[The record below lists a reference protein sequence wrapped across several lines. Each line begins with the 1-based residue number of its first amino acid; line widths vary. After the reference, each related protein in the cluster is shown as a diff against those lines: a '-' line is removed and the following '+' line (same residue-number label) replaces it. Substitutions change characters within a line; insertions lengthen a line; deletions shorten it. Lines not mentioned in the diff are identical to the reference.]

1 MKNVSIS
8 YNPYKLTT
16 HITVDGKE
24 LAENS
29 ELRERSADG
38 NRLQEWVEY
47 LPDMLLKEF
56 NDNKI
61 AVSFHGTLMD
71 YEDLK
76 EVLDEAQEQHKFWYY
91 LKWNRAQEVAD
102 KEKLIDEVFR
112 KIQNGPFEELK
123 SDEIKTAFQNAKSN
137 DFEVCVVATM
147 SAGKSTVINAMLGK
161 ELMPSKA
168 GACTATITR
177 IKDMDQQ
184 GDSFRAE
191 VYRKG
196 KLSETLEE
204 LDYSAMERL
213 NEDDTVDE
221 VRVYGNMPFVSSD
234 ELSLVLVDTPGPN
247 NARDDSHEEVQ
258 QNALGKSS
266 KALVLYIMT
275 NEYGT
280 DDDEITLRRV
290 ANTMSVGGK
299 QSKDRFLF
307 VVNKMDSR
315 SRNDGSTEETLNQV
329 REYLKTQGINNPN
342 LFPAAALPALNIR
355 RMEKEKVDIDIEE
368 ETETKIK
375 KLNRNEELYLE
386 KYASLPGSVKEDI
399 EEQLKETQKEWIE
412 KGGEKNE
419 NPQEAL
425 IHTGIISIEAAIRQY
440 VEKYAKT
447 ARIKNIVDTF
457 EHEVEE
463 LDYNEKIKEQLT
475 IYKDKRE
482 AFLQQIKTIRAQIT
496 QNTGESKEL
505 KRAQLEKEIEK
516 ALSKVE
522 EDTQKALLGIH
533 KKFKDRIFEDII
545 ESTSFSKSSPNL
557 YASVLSGSLAF
568 IASNDQRKKIELN
581 HIEDEVER
589 LEKYVKKLEPEFKGD
604 LIYTIKQQLSET
616 CEDLLKQYVEE
627 LKNIV
632 SDIPVEGLGDIKLDP
647 IPMIQGSLSPE
658 KFTVDNLIKIE
669 QVEDE
674 KEWIENTYKRWYKPW
689 TWFQEKGYYRQ
700 KYKDHQYIE
709 YSELAQEFARNTEY
723 RILENVNSAITYTK
737 QQIAKIKNGFFE
749 RIQKINKKL
758 DEKLSGYENLLLE
771 QERGEQEVDKIV
783 KDIEEKRQWL
793 AEIKGKVNKILEC

>member
-16 HITVDGKE
+16 HITVDEME

-38 NRLQEWVEY
+38 NRLQEWVED

-56 NDNKI
+56 NDNKF
-61 AVSFHGTLMD
+61 AVSFHGTIMD

-76 EVLDEAQEQHKFWYY
+76 EVLDEAQEQHKFWYH
-91 LKWNRAQEVAD
+91 LKWEKAQEAAD

-112 KIQNGPFEELK
+112 EIQNGPFEELK

-147 SAGKSTVINAMLGK
+147 SAGKSTLINAMLGK

-168 GACTATITR
+168 GACTAMITR
-177 IKDMDQQ
+177 IKDVDRLK
-184 GDSFRAE
+184 DSFRAE

-196 KLSETLEE
+196 RISESYEKLN
-204 LDYSAMERL
+204 YSTMERL

-234 ELSLVLVDTPGPN
+234 DLSLVLVDTPGPN

-315 SRNDGSTEETLNQV
+315 NKNDGSTEETLGQI
-329 REYLKTQGINNPN
+329 RAYLKAQGINNPN

-355 RMEKEKVDIDIEE
+355 RMEKEKVDEDIEE
-368 ETETKIK
+368 ETEFLIR
-375 KLNRNEELYLE
+375 KLNRNEELHLE
-386 KYASLPGSVKEDI
+386 KYASLPGNEKEDI
-399 EEQLKETQKEWIE
+399 EEQLKETQKDWKE
-412 KGGEKNE
+412 KEGEKYE

-425 IHTGIISIEAAIRQY
+425 IHTGIVSIEAAIRQY

-457 EHEVEE
+457 QHEVEE
-463 LDYNEKIKEQLT
+463 LDYDQKTKKMLAENKTEREKVLN
-475 IYKDKRE
+475 
-482 AFLQQIKTIRAQIT
+482 QIKNLQDQIDR
-496 QNTGESKEL
+496 NVGETKGIEDT
-505 KRAQLEKEIEK
+505 KFEKEINKEMSK
-516 ALSKVE
+516 IKSGTNQDLFAAYLSLTSAVM
-522 EDTQKALLGIH
+522 QKFGPKIG
-533 KKFKDRIFEDII
+533 DR
-545 ESTSFSKSSPNL
+545 P
-557 YASVLSGSLAF
+557 
-568 IASNDQRKKIELN
+568 KKIELDQ
-581 HIEDEVER
+581 IEGEVDR
-589 LEKYVKKLEPEFKGD
+589 LEKYVKELEPVFKSD
-604 LIYTIKQQLSET
+604 LNETIQNKLQDT
-616 CEDLLKQYVEE
+616 CQILLLKYVEK
-627 LKNIV
+627 LKKMV
-632 SDIPVEGLGDIKLDP
+632 TEVPVKDMETIRLDP
-647 IPMIQGSLSPE
+647 VTMVRGSIIAE
-658 KFTVDNLIKIE
+658 KFTVDNLIKTERIE
-669 QVEDE
+669 NE
-674 KEWIENTYKRWYKPW
+674 EWIENTNKKWYKPW
-689 TWFQEKGYYRQ
+689 TWFQEKGYLR
-700 KYKDHQYIE
+700 KTYKDHQYIE
-709 YSELAQEFARNTEY
+709 YSDFYQQYMKYIDYFLKQNVTEAEKY
-723 RILENVNSAITYTK
+723 ANEQIDKIEK
-737 QQIAKIKNGFFE
+737 QFLN
-749 RIQKINKKL
+749 RIQEINKKL
-758 DEKLSGYENLLLE
+758 KNKLASYRVMLETQQKGEKEA
-771 QERGEQEVDKIV
+771 RKIIDKIEY
-783 KDIEEKRQWL
+783 KRKWLEEIQD
-793 AEIKGKVNKILEC
+793 KVGKILEC

>member
-1 MKNVSIS
+1 MKSVSIS

-16 HITVDGKE
+16 HITVDGME

-29 ELRERSADG
+29 ELRERSAEG
-38 NRLQEWVEY
+38 NRLQEWVED

-56 NDNKI
+56 NDNKF
-61 AVSFHGTLMD
+61 AVSFHGTIMD

-76 EVLDEAQEQHKFWYY
+76 EVLDDAQEQHKFWYH
-91 LKWNRAQEVAD
+91 LKWEKAQEVAD

-112 KIQNGPFEELK
+112 EIQNGPFEELK
-123 SDEIKTAFQNAKSN
+123 SDEIKTAFQNAKSK

-307 VVNKMDSR
+307 VVNKMDR
-315 SRNDGSTEETLNQV
+315 RNKNDGSTEETLDQV

-342 LFPAAALPALNIR
+342 LFPVAALPALNIR
-355 RMEKEKVDIDIEE
+355 RMEKEKVDEDIEE
-368 ETETKIK
+368 ETEFLIR
-375 KLNRNEELYLE
+375 KLNRNEALHLE
-386 KYASLPGSVKEDI
+386 KYASLPGNEKEDI
-399 EEQLKETQKEWIE
+399 EEQLKETQKDWKE
-412 KGGEKNE
+412 KEGEKYE

-440 VEKYAKT
+440 IEKYAKT
-447 ARIKNIVDTF
+447 ARIKNLVDTF
-457 EHEVEE
+457 AHVMEE
-463 LDYNEKIKEQLT
+463 LDYNEKAKIQSERYQEKRDEINRKIEEENLNLHNYEKVSLDAEAALKKIIFDTEETADKISQIYAKTLQEISIIGNEKCKEWENKKNSYFKCSFAEFMQ
-475 IYKDKRE
+475 
-482 AFLQQIKTIRAQIT
+482 
-496 QNTGESKEL
+496 
-505 KRAQLEKEIEK
+505 KRAEEIPIVMLSNSVAMQQLFRENIAEIENLFEGIKKEIRDKNESYRRI
-516 ALSKVE
+516 AE
-522 EDTQKALLGIH
+522 E
-533 KKFKDRIFEDII
+533 
-545 ESTSFSKSSPNL
+545 
-557 YASVLSGSLAF
+557 SG
-568 IASNDQRKKIELN
+568 
-581 HIEDEVER
+581 
-589 LEKYVKKLEPEFKGD
+589 KL
-604 LIYTIKQQLSET
+604 
-616 CEDLLKQYVEE
+616 
-627 LKNIV
+627 
-632 SDIPVEGLGDIKLDP
+632 
-647 IPMIQGSLSPE
+647 
-658 KFTVDNLIKIE
+658 
-669 QVEDE
+669 
-674 KEWIENTYKRWYKPW
+674 
-689 TWFQEKGYYRQ
+689 
-700 KYKDHQYIE
+700 
-709 YSELAQEFARNTEY
+709 
-723 RILENVNSAITYTK
+723 
-737 QQIAKIKNGFFE
+737 
-749 RIQKINKKL
+749 QKINF
-758 DEKLSGYENLLLE
+758 EINM
-771 QERGEQEVDKIV
+771 
-783 KDIEEKRQWL
+783 IEEKAKWL
-793 AEIKGKVNKILEC
+793 TYIREKMNAILEI

>member
-16 HITVDGKE
+16 HITVDEME

-38 NRLQEWVEY
+38 NRLQEWVED

-56 NDNKI
+56 NDNKF
-61 AVSFHGTLMD
+61 AVSFHGTIMD

-76 EVLDEAQEQHKFWYY
+76 EVLDEAQEQHKFWYH
-91 LKWNRAQEVAD
+91 LKWEKAQETAD
-102 KEKLIDEVFR
+102 KEKLIDEVFAE
-112 KIQNGPFEELK
+112 IQNGPFEELK

-147 SAGKSTVINAMLGK
+147 SAGKSTLINAMLGK

-168 GACTATITR
+168 GACTAMITR
-177 IKDMDQQ
+177 IKDVDRLK
-184 GDSFRAE
+184 DSFRAE

-196 KLSETLEE
+196 RISESYEKLN
-204 LDYSAMERL
+204 YSTMERL
-213 NEDDTVDE
+213 NGDDKVDE

-315 SRNDGSTEETLNQV
+315 NKNDGSTEETLGQI
-329 REYLKTQGINNPN
+329 RAYLKAQGINNPN

-355 RMEKEKVDIDIEE
+355 RMEKEKVDEDIEE
-368 ETETKIK
+368 ETEFLIR
-375 KLNRNEELYLE
+375 KLNRNEELHLE
-386 KYASLPGSVKEDI
+386 KYASLPGNEKEDI
-399 EEQLKETQKEWIE
+399 EEQLKETQKDWKE
-412 KGGEKNE
+412 KEGEKYE

-425 IHTGIISIEAAIRQY
+425 IHTGIVSIEAAIRQY

-457 EHEVEE
+457 QHEVEE
-463 LDYNEKIKEQLT
+463 LDYDQKTKKMLAENKTEREKVLN
-475 IYKDKRE
+475 
-482 AFLQQIKTIRAQIT
+482 QIKNLQDQIDR
-496 QNTGESKEL
+496 NVGETKGIEDT
-505 KRAQLEKEIEK
+505 KFEKEINKEMSK
-516 ALSKVE
+516 IKSGTNQDLFAAYLSLTSAVM
-522 EDTQKALLGIH
+522 QKFGPKIG
-533 KKFKDRIFEDII
+533 DR
-545 ESTSFSKSSPNL
+545 P
-557 YASVLSGSLAF
+557 
-568 IASNDQRKKIELN
+568 KKIELDQ
-581 HIEDEVER
+581 IEGEVDR
-589 LEKYVKKLEPEFKGD
+589 LEKYVKELEPVFKSD
-604 LIYTIKQQLSET
+604 LNETIQNKLQDT
-616 CEDLLKQYVEE
+616 CQILLLKYVEK
-627 LKNIV
+627 LKKMV
-632 SDIPVEGLGDIKLDP
+632 TEVPVKDMETIRLDP
-647 IPMIQGSLSPE
+647 VTMVRGSIIAE
-658 KFTVDNLIKIE
+658 KFTVDNLIKTERIE
-669 QVEDE
+669 NE
-674 KEWIENTYKRWYKPW
+674 EWIENTNKKWYKPW
-689 TWFQEKGYYRQ
+689 TWFQEKGYLR
-700 KYKDHQYIE
+700 KTYKDHQYIE
-709 YSELAQEFARNTEY
+709 YSDFYQQYMKYIDYFLKQNVTEAEKY
-723 RILENVNSAITYTK
+723 ANEQIDKIEK
-737 QQIAKIKNGFFE
+737 QFLN
-749 RIQKINKKL
+749 RIQEINKKL
-758 DEKLSGYENLLLE
+758 KNKLASYRVMLETQQKGEKEA
-771 QERGEQEVDKIV
+771 RKIIDKIEY
-783 KDIEEKRQWL
+783 KRKWLEEIQD
-793 AEIKGKVNKILEC
+793 KVGKILEC

>member
-147 SAGKSTVINAMLGK
+147 SAGKSTLINAMLGK

-177 IKDMDQQ
+177 IKDVDQQ

-191 VYRKG
+191 VYRNG

-204 LDYSAMERL
+204 LDNSAMVRL
-213 NEDDTVDE
+213 NGDETVDE

-307 VVNKMDSR
+307 VINKMDSR
-315 SRNDGSTEETLNQV
+315 GRNDGSTEETLDQV
-329 REYLKTQGINNPN
+329 REYLKAQGIDNPN

-355 RMEKEKVDIDIEE
+355 RMEKEEVDEDIEE
-368 ETETKIK
+368 ETEYLIR
-375 KLNRNEELYLE
+375 KLNRNEQLHLE
-386 KYASLPGSVKEDI
+386 KYASLPGNEKEDI
-399 EEQLKETQKEWIE
+399 EEQLKETQKDWKE
-412 KGGEKNE
+412 KEGEKYE

-440 VEKYAKT
+440 IEKYAKT
-447 ARIKNIVDTF
+447 ARIKNLVDTF
-457 EHEVEE
+457 AHVMEE
-463 LDYNEKIKEQLT
+463 LDYNEKAKIQSERYQEKRDEINRKIEEENLNLHNYEKVSLDAEAALKKIIFDTEETADKISQIYAKTLQEISIIGNEKCKEWENKKNSYFKCSFAEFMQ
-475 IYKDKRE
+475 
-482 AFLQQIKTIRAQIT
+482 
-496 QNTGESKEL
+496 
-505 KRAQLEKEIEK
+505 KRAEEIPIVMLSNSVAMQQLFRENIAEIENLFEGIKKEIRDKNESYRRI
-516 ALSKVE
+516 AE
-522 EDTQKALLGIH
+522 E
-533 KKFKDRIFEDII
+533 
-545 ESTSFSKSSPNL
+545 
-557 YASVLSGSLAF
+557 SG
-568 IASNDQRKKIELN
+568 
-581 HIEDEVER
+581 
-589 LEKYVKKLEPEFKGD
+589 KL
-604 LIYTIKQQLSET
+604 
-616 CEDLLKQYVEE
+616 
-627 LKNIV
+627 
-632 SDIPVEGLGDIKLDP
+632 
-647 IPMIQGSLSPE
+647 
-658 KFTVDNLIKIE
+658 
-669 QVEDE
+669 
-674 KEWIENTYKRWYKPW
+674 
-689 TWFQEKGYYRQ
+689 
-700 KYKDHQYIE
+700 
-709 YSELAQEFARNTEY
+709 
-723 RILENVNSAITYTK
+723 
-737 QQIAKIKNGFFE
+737 
-749 RIQKINKKL
+749 QKINF
-758 DEKLSGYENLLLE
+758 EINM
-771 QERGEQEVDKIV
+771 
-783 KDIEEKRQWL
+783 IEEKAKWL
-793 AEIKGKVNKILEC
+793 TYIREKMNAILEI

>member
-8 YNPYKLTT
+8 YNPYKLKT

-24 LAENS
+24 LAKNS
-29 ELRERSADG
+29 ELRERSAEG
-38 NRLQEWVEY
+38 NRLQEWVED
-47 LPDMLLKEF
+47 LPNMLIDEF
-56 NDNKI
+56 NDKKF
-61 AVSFHGTLMD
+61 AVLFHGTIMD

-76 EVLDEAQEQHKFWYY
+76 EVLDEAQEQHRFQYF
-91 LKWNRAQEVAD
+91 LKWEKAQEAAD
-102 KEKLIDEVFR
+102 KEKLIDEVFAE
-112 KIQNGPFEELK
+112 IQNGPFEELK

-147 SAGKSTVINAMLGK
+147 SAGKSTLINAMLGK

-168 GACTATITR
+168 GACTAMITR
-177 IKDMDQQ
+177 IKDVDQKK
-184 GDSFRAE
+184 DSFRAE

-196 KLSETLEE
+196 RLSETYEN
-204 LDYSAMERL
+204 LDYTIMDRL

-234 ELSLVLVDTPGPN
+234 DLSLVLVDTPGPN

-280 DDDEITLRRV
+280 DDDVLTLRRV

-315 SRNDGSTEETLNQV
+315 GKNDGSTEETLDQV
-329 REYLKTQGINNPN
+329 REYLKAQEINNPN

-355 RMEKEKVDIDIEE
+355 RMENEQVDEEVEE
-368 ETETKIK
+368 ETEYLIR
-375 KLNRNEELYLE
+375 KLNRNEELHLE

-440 VEKYAKT
+440 IEKYAKT

-457 EHEVEE
+457 EHKVEE
-463 LDYNEKIKEQLT
+463 LDYNEKIKEQMT
-475 IYKDKRE
+475 KYKDKRE
-482 AFLQQIKTIRAQIT
+482 DFLRQIKLIRAQMS
-496 QNTGESKEL
+496 QNIGESKGL
-505 KRAQLEKEIEK
+505 KGAKFEDKIEK
-516 ALSKVE
+516 ALSTVK
-522 EDTQKALLGIH
+522 EDTVNDLTDIYA
-533 KKFKDRIFEDII
+533 KFKDRVD
-545 ESTSFSKSSPNL
+545 TVPVK
-557 YASVLSGSLAF
+557 
-568 IASNDQRKKIELN
+568 SNDLKRKIELD
-581 HIEDEVER
+581 HIEEELDSLNR
-589 LEKYVKKLEPEFKGD
+589 YVKKLEPEFKGD
-604 LIYTIKQQLSET
+604 LVDTIHKQLSET
-616 CEDLLKQYVEE
+616 CKRLLNEYVEE
-627 LKNIV
+627 LKKIV
-632 SDIPVEGLGDIKLDP
+632 SDVPVGEMDVVKLDP
-647 IPMIQGSLSPE
+647 MTMIEGSIVPE
-658 KFTVDNLIKIE
+658 KFSVDNLIKTE
-669 QVEDE
+669 QIKDGE
-674 KEWIENTYKRWYKPW
+674 EWIENTNKKWYKPW

-709 YSELAQEFARNTEY
+709 YSDFFQEFAKGTELC
-723 RILENVNSAITYTK
+723 ILNNISSARTYTE
-737 QQIAKIKNGFFE
+737 QQIGKIKERFIEKIKDING
-749 RIQKINKKL
+749 KL
-758 DEKLSGYENLLLE
+758 DEKLSGYEEMLSKQ
-771 QERGEQEVDKIV
+771 QEGEEEVNKLI
-783 KDIEEKRQWL
+783 KDIEEKRDWL
-793 AEIKGKVNKILEC
+793 AVIKGKVNKILEC

>member
-16 HITVDGKE
+16 HITVDEME

-29 ELRERSADG
+29 ELRVRSADG
-38 NRLQEWVEY
+38 NRLQEWVED

-56 NDNKI
+56 NDNKF
-61 AVSFHGTLMD
+61 AVSFHGTIMD

-76 EVLDEAQEQHKFWYY
+76 EVLDEAQEQHKFWYH
-91 LKWNRAQEVAD
+91 LKWEKAQEAAD

-112 KIQNGPFEELK
+112 EIQNGPFEELK

-147 SAGKSTVINAMLGK
+147 SAGKSTLINAMLGK

-168 GACTATITR
+168 GACTAMITR
-177 IKDMDQQ
+177 IKDVDRLK
-184 GDSFRAE
+184 DSFRAE

-196 KLSETLEE
+196 RISESYEKLN
-204 LDYSAMERL
+204 YSTMERL

-315 SRNDGSTEETLNQV
+315 NKNDGSTEETLDQV
-329 REYLKTQGINNPN
+329 REYLKAQGINNPN
-342 LFPAAALPALNIR
+342 LFPVAALPALNIR
-355 RMEKEKVDIDIEE
+355 RVEKEKVDEDIEE
-368 ETETKIK
+368 ETEYLIR
-375 KLNRNEELYLE
+375 KLNRNEQLHLE
-386 KYASLPGSVKEDI
+386 KYASLPGNEKEDI
-399 EEQLKETQKEWIE
+399 EEQLKEIRKEWKE
-412 KGGEKNE
+412 KVGEKYE

-447 ARIKNIVDTF
+447 ARIKNLVDTF
-457 EHEVEE
+457 AHVMEE
-463 LDYNEKIKEQLT
+463 LDYNEKAKIQLERYQEKRDEISRKIEEENLNLHNYGKASSDAEAAFQKIVFDT
-475 IYKDKRE
+475 EETADKIGHIYKKMLQEINVIGHEKCKEWENEKYSYFKCSFAEFMQERARGIPIIMQKSMTE
-482 AFLQQIKTIRAQIT
+482 IHRLFLDNMTEIKDLFENI
-496 QNTGESKEL
+496 K
-505 KRAQLEKEIEK
+505 KEIRER
-516 ALSKVE
+516 AENESYRRIAE
-522 EDTQKALLGIH
+522 E
-533 KKFKDRIFEDII
+533 
-545 ESTSFSKSSPNL
+545 
-557 YASVLSGSLAF
+557 SGRLQEV
-568 IASNDQRKKIELN
+568 NNKIN
-581 HIEDEVER
+581 
-589 LEKYVKKLEPEFKGD
+589 Y
-604 LIYTIKQQLSET
+604 
-616 CEDLLKQYVEE
+616 
-627 LKNIV
+627 
-632 SDIPVEGLGDIKLDP
+632 
-647 IPMIQGSLSPE
+647 
-658 KFTVDNLIKIE
+658 
-669 QVEDE
+669 
-674 KEWIENTYKRWYKPW
+674 IENKLKWLGYIR
-689 TWFQEKGYYRQ
+689 EKMN
-700 KYKDHQYIE
+700 
-709 YSELAQEFARNTEY
+709 A
-723 RILENVNSAITYTK
+723 ILEI
-737 QQIAKIKNGFFE
+737 
-749 RIQKINKKL
+749 
-758 DEKLSGYENLLLE
+758 
-771 QERGEQEVDKIV
+771 
-783 KDIEEKRQWL
+783 
-793 AEIKGKVNKILEC
+793 

>member
-1 MKNVSIS
+1 MKSVSIS
-8 YNPYKLTT
+8 YNPYKLKT

-29 ELRERSADG
+29 ELRERSAEG
-38 NRLQEWVEY
+38 NRLQEWVED
-47 LPDMLLKEF
+47 LPDMLLNEF
-56 NDNKI
+56 NDNKF
-61 AVSFHGTLMD
+61 AVSFHGTIMD

-91 LKWNRAQEVAD
+91 LKWEKAQEAAD

-112 KIQNGPFEELK
+112 EIQNGPFEELK

-147 SAGKSTVINAMLGK
+147 SAGKSTLINAMLGK

-168 GACTATITR
+168 GACTAMITR
-177 IKDMDQQ
+177 IKDVDRLK
-184 GDSFRAE
+184 DSFRAE

-196 KLSETLEE
+196 RISESYEKLN
-204 LDYSAMERL
+204 YSTMERL

-234 ELSLVLVDTPGPN
+234 DLSLVLVDTPGPN

-307 VVNKMDSR
+307 VVNKMDCR
-315 SRNDGSTEETLNQV
+315 SKGDGSIEETLDQV
-329 REYLKTQGINNPN
+329 REYLKAQGINNPN

-355 RMEKEKVDIDIEE
+355 RMEKEKVDEDIEE
-368 ETETKIK
+368 ETEFLIR
-375 KLNRNEELYLE
+375 KLNRNEELHLE
-386 KYASLPGSVKEDI
+386 KYASIPGSEKDDI
-399 EEQLKETQKEWIE
+399 EEQLEKTRKEWKE

-457 EHEVEE
+457 EHELEE
-463 LDYNEKIKEQLT
+463 LDYNEKAKMPLERYKEERDEISRKIEEENKNLHN
-475 IYKDKRE
+475 YGKVSHDVE
-482 AFLQQIKTIRAQIT
+482 A
-496 QNTGESKEL
+496 
-505 KRAQLEKEIEK
+505 
-516 ALSKVE
+516 ALRKIVFDA
-522 EDTQKALLGIH
+522 EDTAEKIEMTYKKMLQKISVTEE
-533 KKFKDRIFEDII
+533 KMSKDWQEKYSYFRW
-545 ESTSFSKSSPNL
+545 SFSEYMREN
-557 YASVLSGSLAF
+557 
-568 IASNDQRKKIELN
+568 
-581 HIEDEVER
+581 EV
-589 LEKYVKKLEPEFKGD
+589 G
-604 LIYTIKQQLSET
+604 
-616 CEDLLKQYVEE
+616 
-627 LKNIV
+627 
-632 SDIPVEGLGDIKLDP
+632 
-647 IPMIQGSLSPE
+647 
-658 KFTVDNLIKIE
+658 
-669 QVEDE
+669 
-674 KEWIENTYKRWYKPW
+674 
-689 TWFQEKGYYRQ
+689 
-700 KYKDHQYIE
+700 
-709 YSELAQEFARNTEY
+709 
-723 RILENVNSAITYTK
+723 
-737 QQIAKIKNGFFE
+737 
-749 RIQKINKKL
+749 IQKIIQEDVDMIKQLFMNNMVEIKDLFENIKK
-758 DEKLSGYENLLLE
+758 EIR
-771 QERGEQEVDKIV
+771 ERGKNESYRRIAEESGKLQKINFAINQ
-783 KDIEEKRQWL
+783 IENNREWL
-793 AEIKGKVNKILEC
+793 TYIR

>member
-8 YNPYKLTT
+8 YNPYKLKT

-24 LAENS
+24 LAKNS
-29 ELRERSADG
+29 ELRERSAEG
-38 NRLQEWVEY
+38 NRLQEWVED
-47 LPDMLLKEF
+47 LPDMLLNEF
-56 NDNKI
+56 NDNKF
-61 AVSFHGTLMD
+61 AVSFHGTVMD

-76 EVLDEAQEQHKFWYY
+76 EILDEAQEQHKFWYH
-91 LKWNRAQEVAD
+91 LKWEKAQEAAD

-147 SAGKSTVINAMLGK
+147 SAGKSTLINAMLGK

-168 GACTATITR
+168 GACTAMITR
-177 IKDMDQQ
+177 IKDVDRLK
-184 GDSFRAE
+184 DSFRAE

-196 KLSETLEE
+196 RISETCEE
-204 LDYSAMERL
+204 LDYSIMERL

-315 SRNDGSTEETLNQV
+315 NKNDGSTEETLDQV
-329 REYLKTQGINNPN
+329 REYLKAQGINNPN

-355 RMEKEKVDIDIEE
+355 RMEKEKVDEDIEE
-368 ETETKIK
+368 ETEFLIR
-375 KLNRNEELYLE
+375 KLNRNEQLHLE
-386 KYASLPGSVKEDI
+386 KYASLPGNEKEDI
-399 EEQLKETQKEWIE
+399 EEQLKETQKDWKE
-412 KGGEKNE
+412 KEGEKYE

-425 IHTGIISIEAAIRQY
+425 IHTGIVSIEAAIRQY

-457 EHEVEE
+457 QHEVEE
-463 LDYNEKIKEQLT
+463 LDYDQKTKKMLAENKTEREKILN
-475 IYKDKRE
+475 
-482 AFLQQIKTIRAQIT
+482 QIKNLQDQIDR
-496 QNTGESKEL
+496 NVGETKGIEDT
-505 KRAQLEKEIEK
+505 KFEKEINKEMSK
-516 ALSKVE
+516 IKSGTNQDLFSAYLSLTSAVM
-522 EDTQKALLGIH
+522 QKFGPKIG
-533 KKFKDRIFEDII
+533 DR
-545 ESTSFSKSSPNL
+545 P
-557 YASVLSGSLAF
+557 
-568 IASNDQRKKIELN
+568 KKIELDQ
-581 HIEDEVER
+581 IEGEVDR
-589 LEKYVKKLEPEFKGD
+589 LEKYVKELEPVFKSD
-604 LIYTIKQQLSET
+604 LNETIQNKLQDT
-616 CEDLLKQYVEE
+616 CQILLLKYVEK
-627 LKNIV
+627 LKKMV
-632 SDIPVEGLGDIKLDP
+632 TEVPVKDMETIRLDP
-647 IPMIQGSLSPE
+647 VTMVRGSIIAE
-658 KFTVDNLIKIE
+658 KFTVDNLIKTERIE
-669 QVEDE
+669 NE
-674 KEWIENTYKRWYKPW
+674 EWIENANKKWYKPW
-689 TWFQEKGYYRQ
+689 TWFQEKGYLR
-700 KYKDHQYIE
+700 KTYKDHQYIE
-709 YSELAQEFARNTEY
+709 YSDFYQQYMKYIDYFLKQNVTEAEKY
-723 RILENVNSAITYTK
+723 ANEQIDKIEK
-737 QQIAKIKNGFFE
+737 QFLN
-749 RIQKINKKL
+749 RIQEINKKL
-758 DEKLSGYENLLLE
+758 KNKLASYRVMLETQQKGEKEA
-771 QERGEQEVDKIV
+771 RKIIDKIEY
-783 KDIEEKRQWL
+783 KRKWLEEIQD
-793 AEIKGKVNKILEC
+793 KVGKILEC

>member
-1 MKNVSIS
+1 MKSVSIS

-16 HITVDGKE
+16 HITVDGME

-29 ELRERSADG
+29 ELRERSAEG
-38 NRLQEWVEY
+38 NRLQEWVED

-56 NDNKI
+56 NDNKF
-61 AVSFHGTLMD
+61 AVSFHGTIMD

-76 EVLDEAQEQHKFWYY
+76 EVLDDAQEQHKFWYH
-91 LKWNRAQEVAD
+91 LKWEKAQEVAD

-112 KIQNGPFEELK
+112 EIQNGPFEELK

-307 VVNKMDSR
+307 VVNKMDR
-315 SRNDGSTEETLNQV
+315 RNKNDGSTEETLDQV

-342 LFPAAALPALNIR
+342 LFPVAALPALNMR
-355 RMEKEKVDIDIEE
+355 RMEKEKVDEDIEE
-368 ETETKIK
+368 ETEFLIR
-375 KLNRNEELYLE
+375 KLNRNEQLHLE
-386 KYASLPGSVKEDI
+386 KYASLPGNEKEDI
-399 EEQLKETQKEWIE
+399 EEQLKETQKDWKE
-412 KGGEKNE
+412 KEGEKYE

-440 VEKYAKT
+440 IEKYAKT
-447 ARIKNIVDTF
+447 ARIKNLVDTF
-457 EHEVEE
+457 AHVMEE
-463 LDYNEKIKEQLT
+463 LDYNEKAKIQSERYQEKRDEINRKIEEENLNLHNYEKVSLDAEAALKKIIFDTEETADKISQIYAKTLQEISIIGNEKCKEWENKKNSYFKCSFAEFMQ
-475 IYKDKRE
+475 
-482 AFLQQIKTIRAQIT
+482 
-496 QNTGESKEL
+496 
-505 KRAQLEKEIEK
+505 KRAEEIPIVMLSNSVAMQQLFRENIAEIENLFEGIKKEIRDKNESYRRI
-516 ALSKVE
+516 AE
-522 EDTQKALLGIH
+522 E
-533 KKFKDRIFEDII
+533 
-545 ESTSFSKSSPNL
+545 
-557 YASVLSGSLAF
+557 SG
-568 IASNDQRKKIELN
+568 
-581 HIEDEVER
+581 
-589 LEKYVKKLEPEFKGD
+589 KL
-604 LIYTIKQQLSET
+604 
-616 CEDLLKQYVEE
+616 
-627 LKNIV
+627 
-632 SDIPVEGLGDIKLDP
+632 
-647 IPMIQGSLSPE
+647 
-658 KFTVDNLIKIE
+658 
-669 QVEDE
+669 
-674 KEWIENTYKRWYKPW
+674 
-689 TWFQEKGYYRQ
+689 
-700 KYKDHQYIE
+700 
-709 YSELAQEFARNTEY
+709 
-723 RILENVNSAITYTK
+723 
-737 QQIAKIKNGFFE
+737 
-749 RIQKINKKL
+749 QKINF
-758 DEKLSGYENLLLE
+758 EINM
-771 QERGEQEVDKIV
+771 
-783 KDIEEKRQWL
+783 IEEKAKWL
-793 AEIKGKVNKILEC
+793 TYIREKMNAILEI